1 MHTNFMQYE
10 YIKGDKMLSN
20 TIDQS
25 ARLIKARLAR
35 GFRSA
40 KEAAR
45 YFGWNYSS
53 YIQHEQGLRG
63 ISRASAKYAKA
74 FRVSEGWLLTGE
86 GEGPSFPIPATK
98 QTIDEQII
106 DLLQKT
112 TQPDKETIL
121 HLLNRLHAEE
131 KK

>member
-1 MHTNFMQYE
+1 ML
-10 YIKGDKMLSN
+10 DKI
-20 TIDQS
+20 TDQS
-25 ARLIKARLAR
+25 SRLMKARLVR

-63 ISRASAKYAKA
+63 ISRASKKYAKA
-74 FRVSEGWLLTGE
+74 FRISEGWLLTGE
-86 GEGPSFPIPATK
+86 GEGPSFPIS
-98 QTIDEQII
+98 TIEQPIEEQII
-106 DLLQKT
+106 DLLKKT
-112 TQPDKETIL
+112 SQTDKETIL
-121 HLLNRLHAEE
+121 HLLNRLNNEE

>member
-1 MHTNFMQYE
+1 ML
-10 YIKGDKMLSN
+10 DKI
-20 TIDQS
+20 TDQS
-25 ARLIKARLAR
+25 SRLMKARLIR

-40 KEAAR
+40 KAAAE

-63 ISRASAKYAKA
+63 ISRASKKYATA

-86 GEGPSFPIPATK
+86 GDGPSVPAPDFA
-98 QTIDEQII
+98 QTIDAKII
-106 DLLQKT
+106 DLLQT
-112 TQPDKETIL
+112 TSHPDKEAIL
-121 HLLNRLHAEE
+121 HLLNRLNSEE

>member
-1 MHTNFMQYE
+1 ML
-10 YIKGDKMLSN
+10 DKI
-20 TIDQS
+20 TDQS
-25 ARLIKARLAR
+25 SRLMKARLVR

-63 ISRASAKYAKA
+63 ISRASKKYAKA
-74 FRVSEGWLLTGE
+74 FRISEGWLLTGE
-86 GEGPSFPIPATK
+86 EGDGPSFPISTVGKP
-98 QTIDEQII
+98 IEEQII
-106 DLLQKT
+106 DLLKKT
-112 TQPDKETIL
+112 SQTDKETIL
-121 HLLNRLHAEE
+121 HLLNRLNDDE